1 MILGTIFGK
10 VTAEIEFLR
19 MGADGISLAQA
30 FRFVRMDN
38 VSQERFSAA
47 AKQMESLGFSDG
59 KENPLSDLASRT
71 LTKLRDGI
79 RRFR

>member
-1 MILGTIFGK
+1 
-10 VTAEIEFLR
+10 

-59 KENPLSDLASRT
+59 KENPLSDLAS
-71 LTKLRDGI
+71 GASVVV
-79 RRFR
+79 